1 MVIKIDIRNNS
12 VQTALKKSISWEIH
26 IKKNGLQENNGITY
40 NTEKNKFKLLRTVL
54 VITK

>member
-12 VQTALKKSISWEIH
+12 VQTALKKSISWEIN